1 MFQIACETENILF
14 EKRSKFIT
22 RIKSVTRE
30 DEAKSYIEEIR
41 KFEKGATHN
50 CYAYRIDHDN
60 HIIERK
66 SDDGEPGGTAGAP
79 MLAVLAGENMINTL
93 VVTTRYFGGIKL
105 GSGGLVSIYKK
116 GVTEILKKTQKIAF
130 ERLVELELSFDIK
143 NTHKIDY
150 NLSKNQIKVLKRE
163 FDNQNVR
170 YKILCREEECELYI
184 ALTK

>member
-60 HIIERK
+60 HIIERRVMV
-66 SDDGEPGGTAGAP
+66 SQVELLVYQYCSP
-79 MLAVLAGENMINTL
+79 LGENMINTL

-105 GSGGLVSIYKK
+105 GTGGLVSIYKK
-116 GVTEILKKTQKIAF
+116 V
-130 ERLVELELSFDIK
+130 
-143 NTHKIDY
+143 
-150 NLSKNQIKVLKRE
+150 
-163 FDNQNVR
+163 
-170 YKILCREEECELYI
+170 
-184 ALTK
+184 